1 MQREGEPAMIRISA
15 LYPNEAGSRF
25 DADYYCNRHEPFA
38 VGLLKPF
45 GLVETRSTIG
55 VANIDGTPPA
65 FWAISEMIFES
76 RDRFDAAMTDCGE
89 RLFADI
95 VNYTTVAPV
104 LQISRLAS
112 DPDHPAGARA

>member
-1 MQREGEPAMIRISA
+1 MIRISA

-25 DADYYCNRHEPFA
+25 DADYYCDRHAPFVA
-38 VGLLKPF
+38 GLLEPF
-45 GLVETRSTIG
+45 GLTEIHSTIG
-55 VANIDGTPPA
+55 VASIDGAPPA

-76 RDRFDAAMTDCGE
+76 RARFDAAMADCGE

-95 VNYTTVAPV
+95 ANYTTVAPV

-112 DPDHPAGARA
+112 DPHQPTGA